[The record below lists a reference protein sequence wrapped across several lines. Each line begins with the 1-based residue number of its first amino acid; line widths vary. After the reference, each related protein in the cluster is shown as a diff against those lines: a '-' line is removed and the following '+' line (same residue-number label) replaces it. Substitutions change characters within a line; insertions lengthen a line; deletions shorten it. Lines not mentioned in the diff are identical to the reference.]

1 MTGILKIKK
10 YRQIIYDWKVSCF
23 LLGHLILFTTW
34 FNRLWRT
41 IRIERFMFIPLFV
54 FFFLDFLTSV
64 FLFENIIL
72 NVIVG
77 FCKHEIGS
85 CYNIFVLGIN
95 DSLLSRDCHYIKK
108 SQIFLM
114 TACESVYHT
123 CKFDPKYHW
132 KKTKTTEPKRVCELT
147 LLYFTE

>member
-1 MTGILKIKK
+1 MKSILFSFGSLNLIH
-10 YRQIIYDWKVSCF
+10 
-23 LLGHLILFTTW
+23 HLIQQTVKNNQ
-34 FNRLWRT
+34 NRK
-41 IRIERFMFIPLFV
+41 IYVHSIICF

-95 DSLLSRDCHYIKK
+95 DSPSCQRDCHYIKK

-114 TACESVYHT
+114 TACEVCTIHVNLILSIIERQR
-123 CKFDPKYHW
+123 PLNQ
-132 KKTKTTEPKRVCELT
+132 RVCELT